1 MSEDAMVRDWM
12 TPNPITVRAGT
23 NLGEARAV
31 MERDDI
37 RRVLVADGDGALV
50 GVVSWGDVMEAWPSP
65 FTMLEPTEVREQM
78 ARVMVDEIMST
89 DVISVDP
96 ETSISEVA
104 NLMFEYQV
112 GAVPVV
118 DEGRVVGILTHSDI
132 LRGLVRILTASHGG
146 PVADE

>member
-12 TPNPITVRAGT
+12 TPNPITVRAGA

-37 RRVLVADGDGALV
+37 RRVLVVDGDGALV

-118 DEGRVVGILTHSDI
+118 DAGRVVGILTHSDI
-132 LRGLVRILTASHGG
+132 LRGLVRILTASHAG
-146 PVADE
+146 PVGGD